1 MKKHVSLGKLDYV
14 SRSNFSL
21 HFHFVVFEAVDAVD
35 TFFVFGKI
43 NKRIK
48 IKLTNDDK
56 SQ

>member
-14 SRSNFSL
+14 SRSHFSL
-21 HFHFVVFEAVDAVD
+21 HFHCVVFEAVDAVD

-48 IKLTNDDK
+48 TKLTNDDK